1 MRLAFSDIE
10 NRRQV
15 FAWALYDWGNSAFAT
30 VVIAGFFPVF
40 LKQYWAAD
48 TNPTVVTFQLGL
60 ANSTASLIV
69 LSMAPI
75 LGAIADQGALKKRF
89 LLAFA
94 GFGIAATGALF
105 FVAAGQWPAA
115 IGLFV
120 VATVGFSA
128 ANIFYDALLVDITR
142 PRHLDLVSALGFAMG
157 YLGGGLFLGF
167 CVFLTLRP
175 QLFGMSDASEA
186 IRISFLLVAVWWTC
200 FTLPLWRIV
209 RERRRGHVPGFRDS
223 ISLGF
228 RQLRNT
234 VRKVRKYR
242 QIIVFLIAYWLY
254 IDGVDTIVRM
264 AVDYGVALGFTSQDL
279 ILALLL
285 TQFVGFPAAL
295 VFGWLGVRI
304 GAKTGI
310 LAGLGVYVG
319 ITIWAYLL
327 EQVWEFYAIAMI
339 IGLVQGGVQ
348 SLSRSLYAR
357 LIPQDA
363 AAEFFGFYNLLG
375 KFAAVI
381 GPGLMGWMA
390 YWTQSNRLSILSLL
404 ALFLVG
410 AAVLVFVDD
419 KTPAPPP
426 DDSDRANSPHRK

>member
-1 MRLAFSDIE
+1 M
-10 NRRQV
+10 
-15 FAWALYDWGNSAFAT
+15 YDWGNSAFAT

-48 TNPTVVTFQLGL
+48 TDATVVTFRLGL

-75 LGAIADQGALKKRF
+75 LGAIADQGAFKKRF
-89 LLAFA
+89 LLSFA
-94 GFGIAATGALF
+94 AFGIVATGGLF
-105 FVAAGQWPAA
+105 FVVAGQWPAA

-120 VATVGFSA
+120 IATVGFSG

-142 PRHLDLVSALGFAMG
+142 TRHLDIVSALGFAMG
-157 YLGGGLFLGF
+157 YLGGGLFLAF
-167 CVFLTLRP
+167 CVFLTFRP
-175 QLFGMSDASEA
+175 GVFGISDATQA
-186 IRISFLLVAVWWTC
+186 IRVSFLLVALWWAC
-200 FTLPLWRIV
+200 FCFPLWSLV
-209 RERRRGHVPGFRDS
+209 HERRRPHVPGFRDS
-223 ISLGF
+223 VSLGF
-228 RQLRNT
+228 RQLRST
-234 VRKVRKYR
+234 LRKVRKYR
-242 QIIVFLIAYWLY
+242 SIIVFLVAYWLY

-264 AVDYGVALGFTSQDL
+264 AVDYGVALGFTGQDL

-295 VFGWLGVRI
+295 VFGWLGQRI
-304 GAKTGI
+304 GAKAGI
-310 LAGLGVYVG
+310 LAGLSVYVG
-319 ITIWAYLL
+319 ITVWAYSL
-327 EQVWEFYAIAMI
+327 EQVWEFYAIAVI

-357 LIPQDA
+357 LIPEDA

-404 ALFLVG
+404 ALFLIG

-419 KTPAPPP
+419 KSPAPPV
-426 DDSDRANSPHRK
+426 D